1 MSVSCISA
9 VHIEILIYHVKHC
22 LAALLY
28 NCCEPIQAWASDFVS
43 QTEVLLNQVQA
54 LGDHC
59 YDQIDHDPNSF
70 NDTDNS
76 SQSKTSPVRNVNR
89 QVGLKRCYHGVR
101 RRQWNLVAAVAPLHL
116 LKYS

>member
-9 VHIEILIYHVKHC
+9 VHIEILIYHVNHC

-43 QTEVLLNQVQA
+43 QTVPLLNQVQA
-54 LGDHC
+54 LGDRG
-59 YDQIDHDPNSF
+59 YDHDPNSF

-76 SQSKTSPVRNVNR
+76 SQSKTSPVRNVNG

-101 RRQWNLVAAVAPLHL
+101 RRQWDLVAVVAPLHL